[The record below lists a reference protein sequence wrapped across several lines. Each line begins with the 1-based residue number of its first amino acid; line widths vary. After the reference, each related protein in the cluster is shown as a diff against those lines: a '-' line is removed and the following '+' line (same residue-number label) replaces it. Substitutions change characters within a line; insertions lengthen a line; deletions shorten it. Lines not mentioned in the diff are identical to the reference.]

1 MSWVLF
7 SKEKFPFELILLS
20 CEGSKEEIEKNYED
34 YLEIKEEKVRDY
46 FFLVGGSK
54 DANAQC
60 DDVKNQKKGFNDIII
75 RHQNQIKTFIKQKKV
90 LEDELKALNDT
101 INLRS
106 RELKSSLSK
115 FNEEQFSDY
124 FNYNKDLLKLLLFKE
139 KKNIV
144 KNNQYELTKDNIQEN
159 VLIDHSRKKTNMY
172 LYLKRKYLLEYLC
185 HLYSEDN
192 LDLKGINER
201 TKKAYTDLTNQI
213 NSTISEIN
221 SHKEEINAFN
231 EQISEKNNQADNTN
245 SAGSPAVE
253 DLNYKV
259 QKLQNN
265 INIYEDQKNQEQM
278 EFENKKTTFEEQIKQ
293 ITQEI
298 EELEEQLNNKLN
310 GMTSGIIN
318 LYLKYDNNTKNFNPD
333 KDKFIPTRFGYSQRE
348 FEFSPENGVLLI
360 RDTRN
365 KIVEKKIKYD
375 FIKRISVDADSVKL
389 VDEIETKY
397 YHDEKEKNKDT
408 NRKKKNKFFVTLRRG
423 NLDLVAK
430 DYNDYKRFSDIIKSI
445 VIHK

>member
-1 MSWVLF
+1 
-7 SKEKFPFELILLS
+7 
-20 CEGSKEEIEKNYED
+20 
-34 YLEIKEEKVRDY
+34 
-46 FFLVGGSK
+46 
-54 DANAQC
+54 
-60 DDVKNQKKGFNDIII
+60 
-75 RHQNQIKTFIKQKKV
+75 
-90 LEDELKALNDT
+90 
-101 INLRS
+101 
-106 RELKSSLSK
+106 
-115 FNEEQFSDY
+115 
-124 FNYNKDLLKLLLFKE
+124 
-139 KKNIV
+139 
-144 KNNQYELTKDNIQEN
+144 
-159 VLIDHSRKKTNMY
+159 MY

-201 TKKAYTDLTNQI
+201 TKKAYNELTNQI

-221 SHKEEINAFN
+221 SHKEEINSFN
-231 EQISEKNNQADNTN
+231 DQISEKNNQADSTN
-245 SAGSPAVE
+245 SAGSATVE

-278 EFENKKTTFEEQIKQ
+278 EFENKKTSFEEQIKQ
-293 ITQEI
+293 ISQEI

-310 GMTSGIIN
+310 GMTCGTIN

-348 FEFSPENGVLLI
+348 FEFTPENGILLI

-397 YHDEKEKNKDT
+397 YHDEKEKSKDS
-408 NRKKKNKFFVTLRRG
+408 NRKKKIKFFVTLRRG